1 MWASNR
7 EFVFILEDG
16 GSSVK
21 QHLFEQSHW
30 NQLARQLLGDDF
42 FDEMAAVAKSH
53 EPSLDSYPNADVYHG
68 KNEVIVV
75 VELPGMEDINSL
87 DLHVEGDTLLL
98 KGYSPNPYQSYQ
110 ISHTERVRGTFQKK
124 IPLGVVV
131 SPKYTHARYRKGI
144 LEIRFP
150 KLNQRNAH
158 RVDIHS
164 VD

>member
-1 MWASNR
+1 M
-7 EFVFILEDG
+7 EGVL
-16 GSSVK
+16 VK
-21 QHLFEQSHW
+21 KHLFEPSHW
-30 NQLARQLLGDDF
+30 NHLARQLLGEDF
-42 FDEMAAVAKSH
+42 FEEMAEVAKSN
-53 EPSLDSYPNADVYHG
+53 EPDIHQYPNADVYHG

-87 DLHVEGDTLLL
+87 DLHIEGDTLLL
-98 KGYSPNPYQSYQ
+98 KGYFPNPYQSYQ
-110 ISHTERVRGTFQKK
+110 ISHAERVRGTFQKT

-150 KLNQRNAH
+150 KMNQKNSH
-158 RVDIHS
+158 RIDIHS